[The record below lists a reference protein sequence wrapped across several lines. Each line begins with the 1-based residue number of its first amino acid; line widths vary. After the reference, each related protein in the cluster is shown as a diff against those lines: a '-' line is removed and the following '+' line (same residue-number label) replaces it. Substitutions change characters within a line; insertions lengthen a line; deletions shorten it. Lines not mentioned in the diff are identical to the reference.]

1 MTTHLRDLVGL
12 GMAKLQEEH
21 TQKEKG
27 RLGKLRVG
35 EAGVV
40 IREPDGSIGHAG
52 KCMRKSLLRLLGYEG
67 VTDYRTRL
75 GFESGFGNEM
85 NWENN
90 VLAGLEAEGK
100 GGKLILGEDAL
111 IEIPF
116 GGTTLVGHPDLTI
129 EYPDKKLG
137 VELKGF
143 QSMFSCSTRMQGQP
157 ELSHMAQSAMYLITG
172 EFDEYELAYCNRSVF
187 HTGVISPKF
196 RKNFEELVAV
206 FPSYFD
212 LDKGTYPKRLLQFK
226 LYIPVWYEEE
236 TLWFKMLDDLGNVV
250 YKPRETI
257 ITQAGVQEYHLRTL
271 DAKEDVENKQYKKP
285 LPPRPVNLDVDG
297 CKGKWKHC
305 NYCDIKAHCDSFE
318 RDPQAWIEKLPM
330 EGKYIYLPDVD

>member
-40 IREPDGSIGHAG
+40 IQEPDGSIGHAG

-85 NWENN
+85 NWEQN

-100 GGKLILGEDAL
+100 GGRLILGEDAL

-116 GGTTLVGHPDLTI
+116 GDTTLVGHPDLTI

-143 QSMFSCSTRMQGQP
+143 QSMFSCRTRMEGQP
-157 ELSHMAQSAMYLITG
+157 ELSHMAQSATYLLAG

-187 HTGVISPKF
+187 HVGVVIRPVKAGF
-196 RKNFEELVAV
+196 ERLLKLFPDYFEVKNDNIF
-206 FPSYFD
+206 
-212 LDKGTYPKRLLQFK
+212 RLLQFK
-226 LYIPVWYEEE
+226 LYIPVWYEGDS
-236 TLWFKMLDDLGNVV
+236 LWFKMLDDQGNVV

-271 DAKEDVENKQYKKP
+271 DAKADIENKQYKKP

-297 CKGKWKHC
+297 CKGNWKHC
-305 NYCDIKAHCDSFE
+305 DYCDIKAHCDAYE
-318 RDPQAWIEKLPM
+318 KDPQAWIEKLPM
-330 EGKYIYLPDVD
+330 EGKYTYLPDVD